1 MVKHVY
7 LGKKDK
13 VVTHVTIVAMGTN
26 TPRSREAAERRSGI
40 QSQDRTPTSKKIT
53 SSHDEDDVTKD
64 TGNMH
69 KHAASYVQ
77 KD

>member
-26 TPRSREAAERRSGI
+26 TPRSGGAALWRDGN
-40 QSQDRTPTSKKIT
+40 
-53 SSHDEDDVTKD
+53 DENVRVKNRVT
-64 TGNMH
+64 TE
-69 KHAASYVQ
+69 VQ
-77 KD
+77 V